1 MSLNDLI
8 QSVSDKQDLV
18 AQLQQLQSVELT
30 DSELTQ
36 LQSALQSQDVSIDT
50 ISQISSEIIRTHS
63 STHSDVERAGFTII
77 GFLTF
82 VVAIVL
88 TILMYRFV
96 TNALDKSEDAPTS
109 ILEESTDLNGEWR
122 QMLDGN

>member
-96 TNALDKSEDAPTS
+96 TNALDRSGDPPTS

>member
-50 ISQISSEIIRTHS
+50 ITQISSEIIRTHS
-63 STHSDVERAGFTII
+63 DTPNDTERAGFTII

-82 VVAIVL
+82 IVAIVL

-96 TNALDKSEDAPTS
+96 TNALDRSEDPPTS
-109 ILEESTDLNGEWR
+109 ILEESTDPNGEWR

>member
-82 VVAIVL
+82 IVAIVL

-96 TNALDKSEDAPTS
+96 TNALDRSGDPPTS
-109 ILEESTDLNGEWR
+109 ILEESTDPNGEWR

>member
-50 ISQISSEIIRTHS
+50 ITQISSEIIRTHS
-63 STHSDVERAGFTII
+63 DTPGDTERAGFTII

-82 VVAIVL
+82 IVAIVL

-96 TNALDKSEDAPTS
+96 TNALDRSGDPPTS
-109 ILEESTDLNGEWR
+109 ILEESTDPNGEWR

>member
-18 AQLQQLQSVELT
+18 AQLLQLQSVELT

>member
-50 ISQISSEIIRTHS
+50 ITQISSEIIRTHS
-63 STHSDVERAGFTII
+63 DTPSDTERAGFTFI

-82 VVAIVL
+82 IVAIVL

-96 TNALDKSEDAPTS
+96 TNALDRSEDPPTS
-109 ILEESTDLNGEWR
+109 ILEESTDPNGEWR

>member
-18 AQLQQLQSVELT
+18 TQLQQLQSVELT

-36 LQSALQSQDVSIDT
+36 LQSVLQSQDVSIDT
-50 ISQISSEIIRTHS
+50 ISQISTEIIRTHS
-63 STHSDVERAGFTII
+63 STPSDIERAGFTVI

-96 TNALDKSEDAPTS
+96 TNALNKSEDTPTS
-109 ILEESTDLNGEWR
+109 ILEESTDPNGEWR

>member
-36 LQSALQSQDVSIDT
+36 LQSALQSQGVSVDT

-88 TILMYRFV
+88 TILMYMFV
-96 TNALDKSEDAPTS
+96 TNALDKSKDAPTS
-109 ILEESTDLNGEWR
+109 ILEESTDPNGEWR

>member
-50 ISQISSEIIRTHS
+50 ITQISSEIIRTHS
-63 STHSDVERAGFTII
+63 DTPGDTERAGFTII

-82 VVAIVL
+82 IVAIVL

-96 TNALDKSEDAPTS
+96 TNALDRSEDPPTS
-109 ILEESTDLNGEWR
+109 ILEESTDPNGEWR